1 MNILDRISQRVPPY
15 VALIPV
21 CFGVFVAADDQT
33 VIVTVL
39 PQIMLDME
47 VPVTELDRASWA
59 ITGYLLGYLVGMP
72 LIGRISDVWGHRRL
86 YLLSVLAF
94 TVGSVAVALTQSL
107 NWMIAA
113 RVFQAIGAG
122 ALVPIS
128 IAIVG
133 DLFPR
138 GRRALP
144 LGIVGASA
152 EAGGVIGPLWGGIII
167 RYLDWRWVF
176 WINIPLAVLTVA
188 LILLML
194 RPSPRFPASVDVVG
208 GALVAAALTCTTLA
222 LSRIGSFDWLG
233 GVFVAGGIL
242 SLVLYILRQQSA
254 TDPLLPPAMFRV
266 LAFVTANITH
276 LLVGAG
282 LIIGMVTVPLMA
294 NTVMGRTPL
303 EGGLWLMRMT
313 AGIPVGAMLGGLM
326 AQRIDLRVPAAAGLI
341 IAAIGYWLVSGWDLD
356 IAEPELT
363 LHLLVVGFGFGLLIV
378 PIALAGTETV
388 GEDIRATA
396 ASMVTAMRIVGM
408 TFGLAALTAW
418 GVARFDVLA
427 ADIRLPLAEATQ
439 TRADAQ
445 AQVDQFTE
453 RVQDAGMALFQ
464 EFFIIAAVVC
474 LVAVVPAVLM
484 IVNKTAGRR
493 SHTPT
498 GDADVLRDRQGDA

>member
-1 MNILDRISQRVPPY
+1 MNILNRISDRVPPY

-21 CFGVFVAADDQT
+21 CVGVFVAADDQT

-72 LIGRISDVWGHRRL
+72 LIGRISDIWGHRRL

-176 WINIPLAVLTVA
+176 WINIPLAILTVA
-188 LILLML
+188 LILLLL
-194 RPSPRFPASVDVVG
+194 RPSPRFPASVDAVG

-233 GVFVAGGIL
+233 GLFVAGAVL
-242 SLVLYILRQQSA
+242 SLFLFILRQRST
-254 TDPLLPPAMFRV
+254 TDSLLPPAMFRV
-266 LAFVTANITH
+266 LAFVTANLTH

-341 IAAIGYWLVSGWDLD
+341 FAAIGYWLVSGWDLD

-396 ASMVTAMRIVGM
+396 ASMVTALRIVGM

-439 TRADAQ
+439 TRGEAQ
-445 AQVDQFTE
+445 AQLDQFTE
-453 RVQDAGMALFQ
+453 RIQDAGMALFQ

-474 LVAVVPAVLM
+474 LLAVVPTVLM
-484 IVNKTAGRR
+484 IVKRTAGKPPN
-493 SHTPT
+493 TTT
-498 GDADVLRDRQGDA
+498 GELNVL

>member
-1 MNILDRISQRVPPY
+1 MNILIRISDRVPPY

-21 CFGVFVAADDQT
+21 CVGVFVAADDQT

-176 WINIPLAVLTVA
+176 WINIPLAILTVA
-188 LILLML
+188 LILLLL
-194 RPSPRFPASVDVVG
+194 RPSPRFPASVDAVG

-233 GVFVAGGIL
+233 GLFVAGAVL
-242 SLVLYILRQQSA
+242 SLFLFILRQRST
-254 TDPLLPPAMFRV
+254 TDSLLPPAMFRV
-266 LAFVTANITH
+266 LAFVTANLTH
-276 LLVGAG
+276 LLVGAA

-341 IAAIGYWLVSGWDLD
+341 FAAIGYWLVSGWDLD

-439 TRADAQ
+439 TRGEAQ
-445 AQVDQFTE
+445 AQFDQFTE
-453 RVQDAGMALFQ
+453 RIQDAGMALFQ

-474 LVAVVPAVLM
+474 LLAVVPTVLM
-484 IVNKTAGRR
+484 IVKRTAGKPPN
-493 SHTPT
+493 TTT
-498 GDADVLRDRQGDA
+498 GELNVL

>member
-194 RPSPRFPASVDVVG
+194 RPSPRFPASVDAVG
-208 GALVAAALTCTTLA
+208 GALVAAVLTCTTLA

-233 GVFVAGGIL
+233 GLFVAGAVL
-242 SLVLYILRQQSA
+242 SLFLFILRQRST
-254 TDPLLPPAMFRV
+254 TDSLLPPAMFRV
-266 LAFVTANITH
+266 LAFVTANLTH

-474 LVAVVPAVLM
+474 LLAVVPTVLM
-484 IVNKTAGRR
+484 IVKRTAGKPPN
-493 SHTPT
+493 TTT
-498 GDADVLRDRQGDA
+498 GELNVLRDQ